1 MKSVK
6 NKLVAP
12 PHQGISLFVNATVLT
27 KMRNEL
33 IWPRAW
39 IKRSVAS
46 PVLDKTI
53 DFDSDKPNNMMKS
66 VKMKTVSGTI
76 YF

>member
-6 NKLVAP
+6 NKLVVP

-39 IKRSVAS
+39 IKRSVTS

-53 DFDSDKPNNMMKS
+53 DFDSDKPNKGIL
-66 VKMKTVSGTI
+66 KYLFQLLAKI
-76 YF
+76 KLI